1 MQYQQQNPSIPI
13 ENVKDAMDFQN
24 AKKLA
29 ETLEHGQ
36 LSILEKGT
44 DENPI
49 VINIPLTRSYQI
61 IFFPVW

>member
-13 ENVKDAMDFQN
+13 ENVKDAVDFQN

-29 ETLEHGQ
+29 ETFEHGQ
-36 LSILEKGT
+36 LSILEKDT

-49 VINIPLTRSYQI
+49 LINIPLIRS
-61 IFFPVW
+61 